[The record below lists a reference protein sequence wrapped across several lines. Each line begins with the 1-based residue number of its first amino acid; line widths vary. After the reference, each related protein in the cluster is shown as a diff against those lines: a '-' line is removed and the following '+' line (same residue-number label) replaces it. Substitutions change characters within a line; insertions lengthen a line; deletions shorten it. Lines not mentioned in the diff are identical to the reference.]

1 MKIRGTIRTKL
12 TLAMLGLLV
21 LSGGII
27 GAATMR
33 VAHDTATYQGNQ
45 MQRMAGNLADMTSRA
60 ILERC
65 RAAHTLAKMPEA
77 EDTTLWNKHGEK
89 NKLTTLMNRAMF
101 DNGLL
106 LAMLVDKTGKVVAMN
121 DKSAMGKAL
130 DTKAVR
136 ERNFADEAWFKASLT
151 GTAVH
156 ESQSLMGEVVV
167 SNVHF
172 SEEAKSLY
180 GTDELALTVSSPVRD
195 EAGEVIAVW
204 CNIVDFRFVEEIVAD
219 QMEHA
224 HEAGLT
230 SAEAIVT
237 DRAGTVWLHVD
248 ADNADPLNVKRDPD
262 IVGERKIATA
272 SFAPLAQAMAK
283 REGFDLKSTNPFTN
297 EAAVVGYCG
306 QHKAMDFPGMPWSVM
321 VSARANE
328 ALALRNELLLI
339 VIGGLI
345 AATIVC
351 TLCCTLLVRHF
362 LKPVK
367 LTVDRLNE
375 IANGDGDLTL
385 RMDASSGDEMGELA
399 DAFNRFCEKMR
410 VVIAEV
416 LTSATEVAVA
426 STQIAQTTQSLSQ
439 GVSEQR
445 GRAEQISAAVEESA
459 NSVREVASRSTEATK
474 FAEKS
479 GAEASA
485 GGREVQGTI
494 ESIEGIAQEVEAISQ
509 AIEGLRTRTEEI
521 GNITSVINDI
531 ADQTNL
537 LALNAA
543 IEAARAGEHG
553 RGFAVVAD
561 EVRKLAERTQR
572 ATGEISGSIQTIQT
586 ETTTAVQRMATGQQS
601 ANNSVQQARKAGSTL
616 DRIVSSAGEVAQ
628 MVKTISAAAEQ
639 QSKATEDISK
649 AVGEIASIT
658 SQFSSSTEQTN
669 EATSQLSA
677 KADVLHRLVEKFKVE
692 QRHAASERVTLEDLT
707 SPTGRV
713 GNISQTGLRLD
724 MPGDAYVGD
733 ADMQVMLKR
742 GNQDYRVTATPRWSR
757 RVGDVTRVG
766 LQFSE
771 PAPPDLQQAVRAAAA
786 AKKQRLKKYA
796 EKSEAAA

>member
-1 MKIRGTIRTKL
+1 
-12 TLAMLGLLV
+12 
-21 LSGGII
+21 
-27 GAATMR
+27 
-33 VAHDTATYQGNQ
+33 
-45 MQRMAGNLADMTSRA
+45 
-60 ILERC
+60 
-65 RAAHTLAKMPEA
+65 
-77 EDTTLWNKHGEK
+77 
-89 NKLTTLMNRAMF
+89 
-101 DNGLL
+101 
-106 LAMLVDKTGKVVAMN
+106 
-121 DKSAMGKAL
+121 
-130 DTKAVR
+130 
-136 ERNFADEAWFKASLT
+136 
-151 GTAVH
+151 
-156 ESQSLMGEVVV
+156 MGEVVV
-167 SNVHF
+167 SSVHF
-172 SEEAKSLY
+172 SEEVKSLS
-180 GTDELALTVSSPVRD
+180 GSDELALTVSSPVRD
-195 EAGEVIAVW
+195 EKGEIIGVW

-224 HEAGLT
+224 HEAGVT
-230 SAEAIVT
+230 TAEAIVT
-237 DRAGTVWLHVD
+237 DNTGTVWLHVR
-248 ADNADPLNVKRDPD
+248 ADNADPENVKRDPA
-262 IVGERKIATA
+262 IVGERKIATKE
-272 SFAPLAQAMAK
+272 FGPLAQAMAK
-283 REGFDLKSTNPFTN
+283 QEGFDLKAVNPFTN
-297 EAAVVGYCG
+297 DAAVVGYCG
-306 QHKAMDFPGMPWSVM
+306 QHEAMEFPGMPWGFI

-328 ALALRNELLLI
+328 ALALRNELIVI
-339 VIGGLI
+339 VIGGLG
-345 AATIVC
+345 AATLVC
-351 TLCCTLLVRHF
+351 TLACTFLVRHF

-367 LTVDRLNE
+367 TTVDRLNE
-375 IANGDGDLTL
+375 IADGDGDLTL
-385 RMDASSGDEMGELA
+385 RMDANSGDEMGELA
-399 DAFNRFCEKMR
+399 GAFNRFCEKMR

-459 NSVREVASRSTEATK
+459 HSVREVASRSTEATK

-479 GAEASA
+479 GTEASA

-494 ESIEGIAQEVEAISQ
+494 ESIEGIAHEVETISQ
-509 AIEGLRTRTEEI
+509 AIEGLRARTEEI

-586 ETTTAVQRMATGQQS
+586 DTTTAVQRMTKGKDS
-601 ANNSVQQARKAGSTL
+601 ANSSVQQARKAGSTL

-649 AVGEIASIT
+649 DVGEIASIT

-669 EATSQLSA
+669 EATSQLST
-677 KADVLHRLVEKFKVE
+677 KADILHRLVEKFKVE
-692 QRHAASERVTLEDLT
+692 QRHAASDRVTLEDLT
-707 SPTGRV
+707 SSTGTV

-724 MPGDAYVGD
+724 MPGDAHVGED
-733 ADMQVMLKR
+733 DMQVRLKR
-742 GNQDYRVTATPRWSR
+742 GNQDYLVSATPKWSK

-766 LQFSE
+766 LQFSS
-771 PAPPDLQQAVRAAAA
+771 PAPQDLQNAVRAAAA
-786 AKKQRLKKYA
+786 AKKMKLKKYA
-796 EKSEAAA
+796 EKTGASV